1 MAHVVEVDLVVTK
14 MHSFGYIGFRCCWQ
28 VLVDRRIWA
37 KRKGCE
43 AFASQPFL
51 SHMDIVIV
59 AMSISSLGAIYI
71 LLSLLGVIPV

>member
-1 MAHVVEVDLVVTK
+1 MAHVVEVDLIVGGFVVTK
-14 MHSFGYIGFRCCWQ
+14 MHIGYIGFRCCWQ

-51 SHMDIVIV
+51 SHMDIVV
-59 AMSISSLGAIYI
+59 LIYGYFFYC
-71 LLSLLGVIPV
+71 SHVYMFSM